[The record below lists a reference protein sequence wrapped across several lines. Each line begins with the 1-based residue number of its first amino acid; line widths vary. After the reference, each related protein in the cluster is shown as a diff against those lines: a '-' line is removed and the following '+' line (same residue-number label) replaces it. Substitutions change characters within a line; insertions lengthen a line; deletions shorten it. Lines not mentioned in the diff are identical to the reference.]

1 MTSNLELS
9 FQNAAGKTVRFTVPD
24 PKQDLTP
31 ENVQSAMNL
40 ILLKNVFSSTGGDL
54 VKALG
59 ARIVVRDVIEV
70 IPTA

>member
-9 FQNAAGKTVRFTVPD
+9 FQNFAGKTVRFTLPE

-31 ENVQSAMNL
+31 ENVQNAMNL
-40 ILLKNVFSSTGGDL
+40 IISKNIFSTTGGDL
-54 VKALG
+54 VKVLG

-70 IPTA
+70 IPSA

>member
-9 FQNAAGKTVRFTVPD
+9 FQNTAGKTVRITLQE

-31 ENVQSAMNL
+31 ENVQNAMNL
-40 ILLKNVFSSTGGDL
+40 ILSKNIFSSTGGDL

-70 IPTA
+70 IPSA